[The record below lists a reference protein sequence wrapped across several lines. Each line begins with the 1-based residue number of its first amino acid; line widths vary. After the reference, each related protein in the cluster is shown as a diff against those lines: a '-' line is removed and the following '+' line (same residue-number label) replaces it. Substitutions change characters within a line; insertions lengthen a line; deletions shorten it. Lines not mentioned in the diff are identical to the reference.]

1 VHDDHGHRGGALR
14 LPMTVTQHLHP
25 GLDLEQPF
33 FGRREQIAAGQ
44 KVAGDGLRVV
54 VEERPPRAER
64 LSEVVASL
72 RLSGRGLTISG
83 SLQGLIVGGDD
94 RRLLY
99 L

>member
-1 VHDDHGHRGGALR
+1 
-14 LPMTVTQHLHP
+14 MTVTQHLHP
-25 GLDLEQPF
+25 GLDLKQPF

-44 KVAGDGLRVV
+44 KVAGDGLRVA

-64 LSEVVASL
+64 RSEVVASL

-94 RRLLY
+94 RWLLY